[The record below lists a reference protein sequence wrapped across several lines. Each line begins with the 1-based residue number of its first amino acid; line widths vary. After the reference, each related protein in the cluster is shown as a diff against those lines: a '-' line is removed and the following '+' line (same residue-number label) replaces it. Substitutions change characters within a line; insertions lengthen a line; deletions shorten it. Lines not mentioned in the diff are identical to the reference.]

1 MRKVLFR
8 LACVAQNSLF
18 LKADKLGP
26 HVKVRNFK
34 KLINKYLLTNYYI
47 EMQEGKRKSD
57 TPALWWIDS
66 EGNEVKWCFQDV
78 AFWSKK

>member
-1 MRKVLFR
+1 
-8 LACVAQNSLF
+8 
-18 LKADKLGP
+18 
-26 HVKVRNFK
+26 
-34 KLINKYLLTNYYI
+34 
-47 EMQEGKRKSD
+47 MQKGKRKSD